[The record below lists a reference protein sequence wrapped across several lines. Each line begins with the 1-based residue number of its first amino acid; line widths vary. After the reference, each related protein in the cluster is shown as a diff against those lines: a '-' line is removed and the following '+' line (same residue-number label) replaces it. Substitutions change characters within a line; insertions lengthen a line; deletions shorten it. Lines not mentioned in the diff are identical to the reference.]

1 MNEYQRSLLE
11 ELVKT
16 NEYFKGYRVVIDYAI
31 LLASSL
37 AGDRVDELNKEIKTH
52 LLGIPVID
60 VTLDGESSPL
70 MVATQRTATS
80 LVKCF
85 AGEQRKL
92 LYPELS

>member
-1 MNEYQRSLLE
+1 MEP
-11 ELVKT
+11 
-16 NEYFKGYRVVIDYAI
+16 YRPYVDKLIIEII
-31 LLASSL
+31 LKQGIS
-37 AGDRVDELNKEIKTH
+37 DELNKEIKAH